1 MKGQFLLAYRYLT
14 GRKQRMVLT
23 TLAVVFGVAVLF
35 GMNAM
40 LPGIITAFR
49 HSMIT
54 AAGKVDLSI
63 SSKSNGP
70 FNQSI
75 MDTIQ
80 NAEGISVSTG
90 ILQRNV
96 QIPESL
102 GGTTDPI
109 TRSASITL
117 NGLDVETARLVR
129 RYQLSEGRFLE
140 PGDTDQAVI
149 SYSLAQK
156 MDKKVGDTLTIPSS
170 QGKADLIVVGILTQ
184 FESTTVDEVY
194 VTLPTA
200 QKILGLEGQITVI
213 DMLLDGQVDKATVE
227 KNLLQSLGG
236 GFKSGQVEL
245 GNELSAAL
253 EMGESVIWLFGIMA
267 LAMAAFIIYNTF
279 RTVVAERR
287 RDLGMLRAI
296 GASRK
301 TVMGI
306 ILTESLLQGIIGT
319 FLGLVTGYAIAYG
332 ILQGLGP
339 MIEAFMRA
347 QVGPPE
353 ITAANLAASI
363 LLGIGFTVGSSY
375 LPSRTAMK
383 ITPMEALRPV
393 TLLVERRRR
402 LLRAAIGAILIAL
415 SIVGLITGDLPVAS
429 FSTLAFLVG
438 LVMVIPVLVKPIANT
453 FGRLLSVIYAREG
466 TLAQGN
472 LYRQPSRAAVTAS
485 AMMIGLAVTIAMI
498 GLVTSVF
505 DGFIRYLDRSLG
517 SDYLLMPSSLVLGGG
532 NLGAAPEFA
541 RRLEKLEGISGVTT
555 LRLASTQTKGAALQV
570 IGIDPQKYPE
580 ISGLE
585 FSQGDPQ
592 QSFSALDSGRSIIVN
607 GIFATSS
614 AIKVGDTLLLETPEG
629 EKEYQVVGVAM
640 DYLNAKIATGYI
652 SQAFLEKDFHIT
664 TDVLIMANR
673 KEGANQT
680 AVDAEIKAAVKD
692 YPAFTLFDAEAFKQ
706 SQMEVFQSS
715 MSMMNALVFM
725 LAIPGLIAMANT
737 LGISII
743 ERTRE
748 IGMLRAVGSTQKQVK
763 RMVFAESLL
772 LSALGT
778 SLGILVGIFLSYYLL
793 KAVNFAGFTLDF
805 YFPGLGILVAIA
817 VGLLFGILAAM
828 VPARQA
834 ARTVIVEALR
844 YE

>member
-70 FNQSI
+70 FNQSV

-156 MDKKVGDTLTIPSS
+156 MGKKVGDTLTIPSS
-170 QGKADLIVVGILTQ
+170 QGKVDLIVVGILTQ
-184 FESTTVDEVY
+184 FESTTVDEVD

-213 DMLLDGQVDKATVE
+213 DMLLDGRVDKATVE
-227 KNLLQSLGG
+227 KNLLQILGD
-236 GFKSGQVEL
+236 GFKTGQVEL
-245 GNELSAAL
+245 GNELSATL
-253 EMGESVIWLFGIMA
+253 KIGERTMWLFGIMA
-267 LAMAAFIIYNTF
+267 LAMAGFIIYNTF

-287 RDLGMLRAI
+287 RDLGVLRAI

-319 FLGLVTGYAIAYG
+319 FLGLIMGYAIAYG
-332 ILQGLGP
+332 ILQNLGP
-339 MIEAFMRA
+339 MIEVFMRA

-353 ITAANLAASI
+353 ITNTNLVASI

-393 TLLVERRRR
+393 TLVVERRRR
-402 LLRAAIGAILIAL
+402 VLRAVLGTVLIAFA
-415 SIVGLITGDLPVAS
+415 IIGLLTNEIWVAT
-429 FSTLAFLVG
+429 FSTLIFLVG
-438 LVMVIPVLVKPIANT
+438 LVLITPMLVKPIAHT
-453 FGRLLSVIYAREG
+453 FGRLLAVIYAREG

-472 LYRQPSRAAVTAS
+472 LSRQPGRAAVTAS

-541 RRLEKLEGISGVTT
+541 QRLESLEGISGVTT

-592 QSFSALDSGRSIIVN
+592 QSFSALGSGRSIIVN

-614 AIKVGDTLLLETPEG
+614 AVKVGDTLLLETPEG

-673 KEGANQT
+673 KEGADQT
-680 AVDAEIKAAVKD
+680 TVDAEIKAAAKD
-692 YPAFTLFDAEAFKQ
+692 YPAFTLFDAEAFKN

-793 KAVNFAGFTLDF
+793 KALNYAGFTLNF
-805 YFPGLGILVAIA
+805 YFPALGILVAIA